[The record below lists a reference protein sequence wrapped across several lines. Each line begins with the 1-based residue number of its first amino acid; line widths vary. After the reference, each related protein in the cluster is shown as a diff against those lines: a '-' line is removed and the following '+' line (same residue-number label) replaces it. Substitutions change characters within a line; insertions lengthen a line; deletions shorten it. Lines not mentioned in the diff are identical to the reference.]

1 MMQGMFSYKKIGIAV
16 KKSEILTEMGIFM
29 YRPRSGT
36 DNILDKRYSK
46 RCVQTEK
53 ISSGLDVLHVKNAP
67 RQIVKLTLIY
77 QNLIAVIGNLRRVAA
92 PWRHPSHNPEC

>member
-36 DNILDKRYSK
+36 DNILDKRYPE

-53 ISSGLDVLHVKNAP
+53 ISSGLDVLHIKDALRHV
-67 RQIVKLTLIY
+67 VEFTLIY
-77 QNLIAVIGNLRRVAA
+77 QNLVAVVGNLRLTSPPRRYPA
-92 PWRHPSHNPEC
+92 HD